1 MINFLSRRYLL
12 ELRVSS
18 FFTTRQERKRLLR
31 EVMGAGQELIRFEAL
46 ERSRSY
52 LEREITGQGE
62 MIFQLSHELEVVQTQ
77 FTLIR
82 WNLLRLDK
90 EEVEMMREI
99 VLREAERQQLV
110 REIRLAQGTNLT
122 VYATES
128 LSESLPC
135 RLECGSHSGL
145 LTSTEEKVVHLVK
158 QRVASETRL
167 KKLRYECDQ
176 LENELQRKRGK
187 LSQ

>member
-1 MINFLSRRYLL
+1 MINFRSRRDLF
-12 ELRVSS
+12 ELRFSS
-18 FFTTRQERKRLLR
+18 FFTTRQERERLLR

-46 ERSRSY
+46 ERTRSY
-52 LEREITGQGE
+52 LEREITGQDE

-122 VYATES
+122 VPLSHFQNRYPVVWSVFHIRDSS
-128 LSESLPC
+128 LQLRR
-135 RLECGSHSGL
+135 RLF
-145 LTSTEEKVVHLVK
+145 TS
-158 QRVASETRL
+158 
-167 KKLRYECDQ
+167 
-176 LENELQRKRGK
+176 
-187 LSQ
+187 